1 MAIDFDAIRK
11 KLNQL
16 SGVNN
21 KRRAMWRPQE
31 GETYNVRIIGFPNND
46 GNPFKER
53 WFYYGIGNNPG
64 LLTPNQFGKPD
75 PIQELIN
82 KLRDEGTKE
91 AYEMAKKLYPKMR
104 TYAAVI
110 VRGEENE
117 GVRLWAFGKTVYQS
131 LLNIIMDPDYGD
143 ITDVSGG
150 HDIKVV
156 CTKQPGRM
164 YATTDIR
171 PRPKESPLGT
181 ATQVKEWTAAE
192 AFPDLDEIYTL
203 KSYDELETVVNNWL
217 NGEDE
222 ATGDTTVTENTSQRN
237 STPSKTGATNKP
249 KNKTYNDID
258 DAFADLEDM
267 DL

>member
-16 SGVNN
+16 SGTNS

-31 GETYNVRIIGFPNND
+31 GEEYTVRIISFPNND

-53 WFYYGIGNNPG
+53 WFYYNIGDNPG
-64 LLTPNQFGKPD
+64 LLAPNQFGKPD

-104 TYAAVI
+104 TYAAVV
-110 VRGEENE
+110 VRGEEDQ
-117 GVRLWAFGKTVYQS
+117 GVRLWAFGKTVYQN

-143 ITDVSGG
+143 ITDVEEG

-164 YATTDIR
+164 FATTDIR
-171 PRPKESPLGT
+171 PRPKSTSLGNT
-181 ATQVKEWTAAE
+181 KQLKEWTKADS
-192 AFPDLDEIYTL
+192 FPDLDEIYAL
-203 KSYDELETVVNNWL
+203 KSYDELETIINNWL
-217 NGEDE
+217 NGDDDE
-222 ATGDTTVTENTSQRN
+222 EADT
-237 STPSKTGATNKP
+237 STRATNTTTPPTNSKSG
-249 KNKTYNDID
+249 KKSFNDID